1 MCEPPTLR
9 HSFPQY
15 PKLRSRHSHSILSMH
30 RNALIYQRKFF
41 LETLKT
47 RPPSRQNFSLMI
59 SKGDLRG
66 SDFARFRRLS
76 TTIDRFHPN
85 RRRAPYRHG
94 PEKRPSPL
102 INPDAHV
109 VMTVVL
115 ARRWAMV
122 VSGRALSGRSL
133 SGCVRSLPCAAGA
146 CSVVVRS
153 AMVQELYQR
162 STPFVPITGRPG
174 RICTRDGRGNDP

>member
-1 MCEPPTLR
+1 MLSAVAIRATTDCLNPWV
-9 HSFPQY
+9 
-15 PKLRSRHSHSILSMH
+15 KLRRFFLGTLVLLGEQCVLFPCLSSGVHSI
-30 RNALIYQRKFF
+30 
-41 LETLKT
+41 
-47 RPPSRQNFSLMI
+47 
-59 SKGDLRG
+59 
-66 SDFARFRRLS
+66 
-76 TTIDRFHPN
+76 
-85 RRRAPYRHG
+85 
-94 PEKRPSPL
+94 
-102 INPDAHV
+102 
-109 VMTVVL
+109 MTVVL

-122 VSGRALSGRSL
+122 VAGRALSGRSL

>member
-1 MCEPPTLR
+1 MPDLSTAIAQTASHPMR
-9 HSFPQY
+9 HANLLY
-15 PKLRSRHSHSILSMH
+15 PALLFSHSHSILSMH

-85 RRRAPYRHG
+85 RRRAPY
-94 PEKRPSPL
+94 
-102 INPDAHV
+102 
-109 VMTVVL
+109 
-115 ARRWAMV
+115 
-122 VSGRALSGRSL
+122 
-133 SGCVRSLPCAAGA
+133 
-146 CSVVVRS
+146 
-153 AMVQELYQR
+153 
-162 STPFVPITGRPG
+162 
-174 RICTRDGRGNDP
+174 